1 MLFSLT
7 FWTISS
13 AIIHLHSQP
22 LHSVLSLTPDP
33 QVRFSGRPLECEC
46 SQKQLRRLVTPT
58 PARSH
63 VWASDLQITRFL
75 PRLSFSNLC
84 ILSWTYGHPKPCFHS
99 PLTQP
104 SHPFSH
110 HFPSCPSFIPPFRF
124 PPLQPARSFDLL
136 PPLYPSWRYS
146 ELELRLQIKIWPWYG
161 SPNLQWLPI
170 AKEQDS
176 VLWI

>member
-110 HFPSCPSFIPPFRF
+110 HFPCHVPRLSLPSGFLLFNLPGASTSCHPFIPHEGTVNGNSDYK
-124 PPLQPARSFDLL
+124 LRSGHGMA
-136 PPLYPSWRYS
+136 P
-146 ELELRLQIKIWPWYG
+146 QICNG
-161 SPNLQWLPI
+161 SR
-170 AKEQDS
+170 
-176 VLWI
+176 

>member
-7 FWTISS
+7 VWTISS

-58 PARSH
+58 PARSR

-75 PRLSFSNLC
+75 LRLSFSNLC
-84 ILSWTYGHPKPCFHS
+84 ILSWTYVIRS
-99 PLTQP
+99 LLPLP
-104 SHPFSH
+104 SHSALASIFAPFPLSR
-110 HFPSCPSFIPPFRF
+110 PSFIPPFRF

-146 ELELRLQIKIWPWYG
+146 ERELRLQIKIWPWYG

-176 VLWI
+176 ALWI